1 MIVYGQNGKG
11 KGKLGSSVYLINHG
25 VQVKREYTAS
35 VSNPSTEAQVNQ
47 RTRFKLASQV
57 SAVLEP
63 VIAIPRQGIRSPRN
77 LFVKRNM
84 NWFYGSGQEASVTY
98 ENLQLT
104 AGCVGLPPISVV
116 RQERDDLLLSL
127 TARVA
132 NMVSHVVYA
141 AFLKTDEDLLR
152 YHDSVVAEVS
162 ATNSYASAQM
172 ADVSQDMVIF
182 AYGFK
187 GRNAKAVAKYGSY
200 KVETAMDIASLV
212 ATRAIE
218 GKDYM
223 FTATRGTTLQ
233 VGDEGNPQPDTGK
246 ALLYVR
252 GTNGGSVQVSVD
264 GNVVGTYQD
273 GNVQV
278 TLGAAVTLTAQH
290 PQSRQFLGWYYNG
303 EQQPFS
309 TETSVSFDMDDLT
322 DIVALFSNVGG
333 LE

>member
-104 AGCVGLPPISVV
+104 AGCVGIPAVIAGRNTNNELFL
-116 RQERDDLLLSL
+116 QLAGD
-127 TARVA
+127 
-132 NMVSHVVYA
+132 VSKLVTHVVYA
-141 AFLKTDEDLLR
+141 IYKKTDEGLLQFC
-152 YHDSVVAEVS
+152 DSVVAKLDD
-162 ATNSYASAQM
+162 N
-172 ADVSQDMVIF
+172 DVQGFTIIDDIEGDLVIY
-182 AYGFK
+182 AYGIK

-200 KVETAMDIASLV
+200 QVETAMDIARLV

-223 FTATRGTTLQ
+223 FTATRGTTLAAGEQ
-233 VGDEGNPQPDTGK
+233 ESPTPDTGK

-252 GTNGGSVQVSVD
+252 GTNGGSVQVSVG
-264 GNVVGTYQD
+264 GNVVGTYSD
-273 GNVQV
+273 GYVQV
-278 TLGAAVTLTAQH
+278 TLGEAVTLVAQH
-290 PQSRQFLGWYYNG
+290 PLNRQFFGWYYNG

-309 TETSVSFDMDDLT
+309 TESSVSFDMASMT
-322 DIVALFSNVGG
+322 DIVAVFSNVGG

>member
-1 MIVYGQNGKG
+1 MIVYGQDGKG

-104 AGCVGLPPISVV
+104 AGCVGIPAVIAGRNTSGELFL
-116 RQERDDLLLSL
+116 QLNGD
-127 TARVA
+127 
-132 NMVSHVVYA
+132 VSKLVTHVVYA
-141 AFLKTDEDLLR
+141 VYKKTDEGLLQFC
-152 YHDSVVAEVS
+152 DSVVAKLDED
-162 ATNSYASAQM
+162 
-172 ADVSQDMVIF
+172 DVQGFTVMDDIEGDLVIY
-182 AYGFK
+182 AYGLK

-200 KVETAMDIASLV
+200 QVETAMDIARLV

-223 FTATRGTTLQ
+223 FTATRGTTLEAGAQ
-233 VGDEGNPQPDTGK
+233 ESPTPDAGK

-290 PQSRQFLGWYYNG
+290 PQNRQFFGWYYNG

-309 TETSVSFDMDDLT
+309 TDSSVSFDMAQMT
-322 DIVALFSNVGG
+322 DIVAQFSNVGG